1 MKAGDYFE
9 EPMIQEK
16 KRQEK
21 EEECYQESKAKEEE
35 LLRYVK
41 EFKDSVVAC
50 ERQFKQRKMG
60 FILLPSL
67 PH

>member
-35 LLRYVK
+35 LLRYVLYN
-41 EFKDSVVAC
+41 
-50 ERQFKQRKMG
+50 QRT
-60 FILLPSL
+60 
-67 PH
+67 